1 MSFHETDCEEIK
13 EELEVYRERLE
24 SAMEIGDLAWWE
36 MELPS
41 GNVDFNAK
49 KARMLGYGAERFNHY
64 EDFTE
69 LLHPEDYERAMEAME
84 DHIEGRKKR
93 YEVEYRIKKKDGEYK
108 WFRDVGGIT
117 EQREQ
122 YTKVTGIVIDISERK
137 KQQENAE
144 LLHSLLRHDIRNKIQ
159 VVHGYLELIEDLDIQ
174 GEAEKYI
181 EKSRGGIKDS
191 IEIINKVSKLMK
203 AQEEEKTQ
211 VDIDRIAKNAIEKV
225 KPRATEKNIDITLQT
240 DLTGQKAIAGE
251 LLEQAFTNILENAIQ
266 HSEGDKIQVERKTT
280 DKNVVYTIEDNGKGI
295 PDSQK
300 ELIFDRKFTTD
311 SGRGTG
317 LGLFLVKTLLKT
329 YGGDIEVTDSKLG
342 GAEFNITLQ
351 KQRKTKNNN

>member
-1 MSFHETDCEEIK
+1 VFFMSFHETDCEEIR

-49 KARMLGYGAERFNHY
+49 KARMLGYSPERFNHY

-117 EQREQ
+117 EQTEQ

-144 LLHSLLRHDIRNKIQ
+144 LLHSQRYSAEA
-159 VVHGYLELIEDLDIQ
+159 HGF
-174 GEAEKYI
+174 
-181 EKSRGGIKDS
+181 SRGRKRLCS
-191 IEIINKVSKLMK
+191 VL
-203 AQEEEKTQ
+203 Q
-211 VDIDRIAKNAIEKV
+211 
-225 KPRATEKNIDITLQT
+225 PATT
-240 DLTGQKAIAGE
+240 AG
-251 LLEQAFTNILENAIQ
+251 
-266 HSEGDKIQVERKTT
+266 
-280 DKNVVYTIEDNGKGI
+280 
-295 PDSQK
+295 
-300 ELIFDRKFTTD
+300 
-311 SGRGTG
+311 
-317 LGLFLVKTLLKT
+317 
-329 YGGDIEVTDSKLG
+329 
-342 GAEFNITLQ
+342 
-351 KQRKTKNNN
+351 

>member
-1 MSFHETDCEEIK
+1 
-13 EELEVYRERLE
+13 
-24 SAMEIGDLAWWE
+24 
-36 MELPS
+36 
-41 GNVDFNAK
+41 
-49 KARMLGYGAERFNHY
+49 
-64 EDFTE
+64 
-69 LLHPEDYERAMEAME
+69 
-84 DHIEGRKKR
+84 
-93 YEVEYRIKKKDGEYK
+93 
-108 WFRDVGGIT
+108 
-117 EQREQ
+117 
-122 YTKVTGIVIDISERK
+122 
-137 KQQENAE
+137 
-144 LLHSLLRHDIRNKIQ
+144 
-159 VVHGYLELIEDLDIQ
+159 
-174 GEAEKYI
+174 
-181 EKSRGGIKDS
+181 
-191 IEIINKVSKLMK
+191 MK